1 MDQTV
6 TIKAKLLNID
16 EKTAQTFRDLSWL
29 WYPIKFKRP
38 QLDLESNRD
47 WSYLSS
53 TKQISLNTLQG
64 KKLILYA
71 RDLINTLI
79 LKKTDFFDI

>member
-6 TIKAKLLNID
+6 TIKTKLLNID
-16 EKTAQTFRDLSWL
+16 EETAQTFHDLSWL

-38 QLDLESNRD
+38 QLDLERNRD

-64 KKLILYA
+64 RKKV
-71 RDLINTLI
+71 
-79 LKKTDFFDI
+79 DFVCKGFNQYLDIKEN